1 MGTNHRHE
9 TLIRETYRAPRQ
21 DPPFAMTKMVTRCPQ
36 CGTSFRITAAQLQTA
51 RGAVRCGAC
60 LHIFRAQEHLVGSS
74 APEAPSALVRKP
86 ATKPSAKPAP
96 AAKAPT
102 SGSVQKRA
110 DTSPDDAED
119 TPDSTLNNQGLPFD
133 QAQIDAESDALDDDD
148 FLISDDLDNPLGT
161 DDDDALADTSRH
173 STSSLFEREFKIPEE
188 EPIDSADESWA
199 MNLLAEEDQDD
210 DELHVAPVDEKTPAT
225 SSEQAIQTP
234 SEPVATPEPEVTDSP
249 ADSGIHFHLAAS
261 SEEDD
266 EGYAGDRMHAYD
278 SERTALLMGIDPEPV
293 EMEWTPTGDRKRKL
307 MWAGLALL
315 GLLVLTA
322 QVAWLQFERLSR
334 LEPYRSFYGA
344 ICPLLDCEL
353 PVLRDPS
360 QIRAVNLVVRSHPT
374 VDDALSVDAILL
386 NTAPFEQPF
395 PDLILEFSDLEGGI
409 LAQRRFQPS
418 EYLSGELAG
427 RTLIPRN
434 QHVHVTLELVD
445 PGPNAVSYRA
455 YIAQ

>member
-1 MGTNHRHE
+1 MGTGHRHA
-9 TLIRETYRAPRQ
+9 TLNRETYRAPRQ
-21 DPPFAMTKMVTRCPQ
+21 DPQFAMTKMVTRCPQ

-74 APEAPSALVRKP
+74 APDATSTLVRKP
-86 ATKPSAKPAP
+86 ATKPSAKPAPAANAPTSGSDQKRPDTSPHHPEDTTESTHNNHSLPFNQAHTDPKSATKPSAKPAP

-210 DELHVAPVDEKTPAT
+210 DELHWAPVDEKTQIGRAEEHT
-225 SSEQAIQTP
+225 SELQSRGQL
-234 SEPVATPEPEVTDSP
+234 VC
-249 ADSGIHFHLAAS
+249 
-261 SEEDD
+261 
-266 EGYAGDRMHAYD
+266 R
-278 SERTALLMGIDPEPV
+278 LL
-293 EMEWTPTGDRKRKL
+293 
-307 MWAGLALL
+307 
-315 GLLVLTA
+315 
-322 QVAWLQFERLSR
+322 
-334 LEPYRSFYGA
+334 LEKK
-344 ICPLLDCEL
+344 
-353 PVLRDPS
+353 
-360 QIRAVNLVVRSHPT
+360 
-374 VDDALSVDAILL
+374 
-386 NTAPFEQPF
+386 
-395 PDLILEFSDLEGGI
+395 
-409 LAQRRFQPS
+409 
-418 EYLSGELAG
+418 
-427 RTLIPRN
+427 
-434 QHVHVTLELVD
+434 
-445 PGPNAVSYRA
+445 
-455 YIAQ
+455 

>member
-1 MGTNHRHE
+1 MGTDHRHE
-9 TLIRETYRAPRQ
+9 TLIRETYRAPRH
-21 DPPFAMTKMVTRCPQ
+21 DPPFAMTQMVTRYSQ
-36 CGTSFRITAAQLQTA
+36 SGTSFLLPAAQLQTA

-119 TPDSTLNNQGLPFD
+119 TPDSTPNNQGLPFD

-210 DELHVAPVDEKTPAT
+210 GELQLAPVDDNTPAT

-234 SEPVATPEPEVTDSP
+234 S
-249 ADSGIHFHLAAS
+249 
-261 SEEDD
+261 
-266 EGYAGDRMHAYD
+266 
-278 SERTALLMGIDPEPV
+278 
-293 EMEWTPTGDRKRKL
+293 
-307 MWAGLALL
+307 
-315 GLLVLTA
+315 
-322 QVAWLQFERLSR
+322 
-334 LEPYRSFYGA
+334 
-344 ICPLLDCEL
+344 
-353 PVLRDPS
+353 
-360 QIRAVNLVVRSHPT
+360 
-374 VDDALSVDAILL
+374 
-386 NTAPFEQPF
+386 
-395 PDLILEFSDLEGGI
+395 
-409 LAQRRFQPS
+409 
-418 EYLSGELAG
+418 
-427 RTLIPRN
+427 
-434 QHVHVTLELVD
+434 
-445 PGPNAVSYRA
+445 
-455 YIAQ
+455 